1 MSRPRVVVCGTTFG
15 QFYLAALG
23 EEFELAG
30 ILARGSAR
38 SVECAARHGVPLYT
52 DVAELPD
59 DLDLACVVVRSG
71 VLGGPGDE
79 LAAALLR
86 RGLDVVQ
93 EHPVHHDAV
102 AAGLRLAAEH
112 GRRYLVGDLYVHL
125 PAVRR
130 FVVAARALLAEQPAV
145 YVDAVCSIQ
154 VAFPLVHILGA
165 ALGGVRPWRIGE
177 TIGTADG
184 TLRVMT
190 GAVGGVPMVLR
201 VHNEVDPRD
210 PDNHVHLLHRVT
222 VGTAGGALTLHD
234 THGPVTWTPRLH
246 IPTAVKERF
255 DVDGIGTDHLRE
267 PSTVPLGP
275 AEPPSYRRILAGQ
288 WPAAI
293 RADLCA
299 LRDGTDGGAQ
309 RLLAMCRLWQDLTS
323 RLGYPVL
330 RPGQRHQ
337 HFSAV
342 TLHEAVAGI
351 EDEETYATA
360 Q

>member
-1 MSRPRVVVCGTTFG
+1 VSRPRVLVCGTTFG
-15 QFYLAALG
+15 QFYVAALNG
-23 EEFELAG
+23 DFELAG
-30 ILARGSAR
+30 ILGRGSTR

-52 DVAELPD
+52 GVAELPD

-102 AAGLRLAAEH
+102 AAGLRLAAEQ
-112 GRRYLVGDLYVHL
+112 GRRYRVGDLYVHL

-130 FVVAARALLAEQPAV
+130 FVAAARALLTEQPAV
-145 YVDAVCSIQ
+145 YVDAACSIQ

-177 TIGTADG
+177 AAGAADD

-190 GAVGGVPMVLR
+190 GVVGGVPMVLR
-201 VHNEVDPRD
+201 VHNEVDPQD

-222 VGTAGGALTLHD
+222 IGTAGGALTLQD

-246 IPTAVKERF
+246 IPAAVKERF

-267 PSTVPLGP
+267 PSSIPLGP
-275 AEPPSYRRILAGQ
+275 ATPPSYRRILAEQ

-293 RADLCA
+293 RADLRA
-299 LRDGTDGGAQ
+299 VREETGGAQ
-309 RLLAMCRLWQDLTS
+309 RLLSRCRMWQDLTA

-330 RPGQRHQ
+330 RQGQRHEPLP
-337 HFSAV
+337 SGV
-342 TLHEAVAGI
+342 LLEAVAGI
-351 EDEETYATA
+351 EDEEAYAC